1 MDIEQQTVRAARM
14 MSLWARNK
22 RSIIAVEVKDYDI
35 LLEGLTPLRAGI
47 NSATQEVTIVT
58 VNKEAAISFLKKKY
72 KLKDKSDIVLDES

>member
-58 VNKEAAISFLKKKY
+58 VNKEAAISPLKKKY